1 MLRNIF
7 SMLWK
12 VWILSHP
19 NSYKSQRQD
28 NMSFNCYMH
37 LHWNASLKQW
47 YSLTSMFH
55 FFAIALLMQLSC
67 DLNGM
72 KQNSKQFCLQLY
84 SQVACKH
91 KAHFFCIEF
100 HQDIQRKDSKKAKH
114 QSFLKISL
122 FIGKS
127 ISDPLPGTEPNMMTH
142 QSNSPLFFIAMFTS
156 NGEQRVRKLKMD
168 LQK

>member
-1 MLRNIF
+1 MEPLWVIILASQHNFMLRNIF

-91 KAHFFCIEF
+91 KAHFFVL
-100 HQDIQRKDSKKAKH
+100 
-114 QSFLKISL
+114 SFIKISKEKTVKKPSTNH
-122 FIGKS
+122 FWKS
-127 ISDPLPGTEPNMMTH
+127 ASSLAKAYLTLYLG
-142 QSNSPLFFIAMFTS
+142 QSQTWWHTS
-156 NGEQRVRKLKMD
+156 QIHHYSL
-168 LQK
+168 